1 MEAPTVGARPES
13 GGNRNG
19 GLKRYSGNRTD
30 MKWRSILIW
39 ASKEREMMAS
49 RQLDP
54 QHRFLMNTHRQTY
67 RQTDN
72 KGMGEREEEK
82 REQA

>member
-1 MEAPTVGARPES
+1 
-13 GGNRNG
+13 
-19 GLKRYSGNRTD
+19 

-82 REQA
+82 RV